1 LNKYYEL
8 TNTDFGSNFTASNL
22 AIFRSADFAMTLFF
36 GRTMLH
42 YYIYFISGS
51 VVAVEIT
58 KIIKV

>member
-1 LNKYYEL
+1 
-8 TNTDFGSNFTASNL
+8 
-22 AIFRSADFAMTLFF
+22 LFF